1 MDTHQHFNDI
11 ANEYDKWKEKNSYYY
26 DAIKTLLRSKIP
38 SQARVLEVGCGTG
51 DLLAVLSPS
60 VGLGIDISEVM
71 VTLAQK
77 KYADRS
83 ELSFRALDITT
94 LTKPLPYDYIF
105 LVDVLEHIENLP
117 KFLEGLKQVVLPN
130 AKIIITLA
138 NPLWET
144 VLMLAEK
151 LGMKMPE
158 GPHWRLSI
166 KENER
171 LFKQQGGEIA
181 ERGYRLLVPKKIPGA
196 DFLNEKFHKSKLLA
210 PLGFIV
216 YWELIKA

>member
-1 MDTHQHFNDI
+1 
-11 ANEYDKWKEKNSYYY
+11 
-26 DAIKTLLRSKIP
+26 
-38 SQARVLEVGCGTG
+38 
-51 DLLAVLSPS
+51 
-60 VGLGIDISEVM
+60 
-71 VTLAQK
+71 
-77 KYADRS
+77 
-83 ELSFRALDITT
+83 
-94 LTKPLPYDYIF
+94 
-105 LVDVLEHIENLP
+105 
-117 KFLEGLKQVVLPN
+117 
-130 AKIIITLA
+130 
-138 NPLWET
+138 
-144 VLMLAEK
+144 MLAEK

-171 LFKQQGGEIA
+171 LFKQQGWEIA